1 MTAVSGRAES
11 GPAATQVAAS
21 RRRPTWLVPV
31 TLAAFAVLALPLDLA
46 VVRWATSGHLPGSVE
61 KAIRLSEA
69 FAHGVGATVI
79 LIAVFLLDR
88 ANRARIPRLI
98 AGTVLGGLLA
108 NGIKLI
114 VSRTRPRAFDLH
126 GNVLDSFSG
135 WFSLGRLPSLQE
147 GFPSAHAATG
157 FALASML
164 SWRYPAG
171 RTFFFVLAA
180 VSGAQRIVSAAHF
193 PSDVLFGAALGV
205 LGAWLCLPGG
215 LASAPFDRIEARH
228 GVRPRGDGA
237 RSGA

>member
-1 MTAVSGRAES
+1 MTAVSAPA
-11 GPAATQVAAS
+11 PAAALRGRSPWRTPLA
-21 RRRPTWLVPV
+21 
-31 TLAAFAVLALPLDLA
+31 LAAAAVLILPLDLPA
-46 VVRWATSGHLPGSVE
+46 VRFATGGNLPGSVE

-79 LIAVFLLDR
+79 LIAVFVLDR
-88 ANRARIPRLI
+88 ANRVRMPRLV

-108 NGIKLI
+108 NCLKLL
-114 VSRTRPRAFDLH
+114 VVRTRPRAFDLH
-126 GNVLDSFSG
+126 GRILDSFSG
-135 WFSLGRLPSLQE
+135 WLPLGRLPSTQE

-157 FALASML
+157 FALAAML

-180 VSGAQRIVSAAHF
+180 VSGLQRVFSSAHF

-205 LGAWLCLPGG
+205 LGACLCLPGG
-215 LASAPFDRIEARH
+215 AASAPFDRFEARR
-228 GVRPRGDGA
+228 GITRPGDGA